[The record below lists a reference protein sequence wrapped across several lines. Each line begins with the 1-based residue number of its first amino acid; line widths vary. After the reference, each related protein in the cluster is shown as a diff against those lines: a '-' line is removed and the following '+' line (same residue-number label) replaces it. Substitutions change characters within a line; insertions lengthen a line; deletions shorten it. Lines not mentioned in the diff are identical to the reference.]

1 MLSITALAA
10 VAETPPSLE
19 GTTGTNFEV
28 VPEAKIGTRLYANND
43 EYGDNTVTAQT
54 PFFWYASTNLTE
66 EIAQADPSISFAD
79 TTSEFGTYTNFF
91 GEYIGNRPDIASQAQ
106 TTNRCLLIDTEGG
119 RLFRRICGAT
129 DSGKGLNAFQQ
140 YSVTNAVYFDSLV
153 QFTVN
158 EDESPTIQTGDKL
171 AVWLQGGET
180 TNLVI
185 TAGYLG
191 VIDGSDDFVI
201 STNYVVDA
209 GKDIVPGVWYR
220 LTIEAIPLIPNAS
233 SGNGYLGFR
242 VRIDEQE
249 VSTTQGKFT
258 ADEMANTFGAFV
270 GVYIAGADASAGT
283 DFSGEALQK
292 LFPSLVQGITHC
304 DTLSCVAFEGTGAVD
319 DLTFTDTDPFGVT
332 PSGNPVVD
340 GTTLDPAQVFFTN
353 GVAAARTDRAITYP
367 TAPVLSGDVGSQK
380 ITFGGVEVE
389 VPEYYTATL
398 NGNVVSLALNN
409 TALPTI
415 GAANVTVGEETEAK
429 EAIEVGDTTFTATLT
444 STSTKLYYGLKVA
457 ASPNA
462 AEWTVGE
469 LTQGTGSAMQL
480 TADKPVDGSTVAP
493 AAFFKVYVTDIAPA
507 APASAGE

>member
-10 VAETPPSLE
+10 VAEPPPSLE

-28 VPEAKIGTRLYANND
+28 VPDAKIGTRLYANND

-91 GEYIGNRPDIASQAQ
+91 GEYIGNRPDIASKAQ

-129 DSGKGLNAFQQ
+129 DSGEGLSAFQQ

-158 EDESPTIQTGDKL
+158 EDEAPTIQTGDKL

-191 VIDGSDDFVI
+191 VVDGAESYVN

-242 VRIDEQE
+242 VRIDGQE

-258 ADEMANTFGAFV
+258 ADEIANTFGAFV

-319 DLTFTDTDPFGVT
+319 DLTFTPNDPFAGAAPAVPT
-332 PSGNPVVD
+332 VGGTEYENGTAFIAAATS
-340 GTTLDPAQVFFTN
+340 GTTNILPPEWTVENNVIKDGN
-353 GVAAARTDRAITYP
+353 GDTYATIP
-367 TAPVLSGDVGSQK
+367 D
-380 ITFGGVEVE
+380 F
-389 VPEYYTATL
+389 YTATL
-398 NGNVVSLALNN
+398 ADGTLTLVLND

-415 GAANVTVGEETEAK
+415 GTATVTVEGEPEAK
-429 EAIEVGDTTFTATLT
+429 DAIEVDATTFTATLT

-462 AEWTVGE
+462 AEWTAGE
-469 LTQGTGSAMQL
+469 LTQGTGAAMQIS
-480 TADKPVDGSTVAP
+480 ADKPKDGSDPLP
-493 AAFFKVYVTDIAPA
+493 AGFFKVYVTDIAPET
-507 APASAGE
+507 PTP